1 MVEQIGKRLLSLV
14 IVMSI
19 VGVIVFTLMYVAPGD
34 PAAVMLGPEASPD
47 DVARLRQ
54 QLGLNQPLIVQLG
67 RWAFRVLRGELGES
81 IFLGQPVTK
90 SIAQR
95 VEPTLA
101 LTLLGMMVAVGLGVP
116 LGIISA
122 VRTGTV
128 IDQAFAIVAVL
139 GVSMP
144 EFWLGINLM
153 LLIGQYLGWLP
164 VAGYT
169 PLLEDP
175 LQWLRSLVLP
185 ALAIGLVQSALISR
199 ITRSAMLDVLSQD
212 YIRTARAKGL
222 PERAVVYRHAL
233 QNALVQG
240 VTVIGVVLAVLLSG
254 AVVVETVFN
263 IPGLGRL
270 LITSVLRRD
279 YPVIQGIALLVSA
292 VYVLVSLLIDI
303 LCVYLN
309 PKIKYI

>member
-1 MVEQIGKRLLSLV
+1 MLELIGRRLLSLV

-19 VGVIVFTLMYVAPGD
+19 VGIIVFTLMYVAPGD
-34 PAAVMLGPEASPD
+34 PAAVMLGPLASPD
-47 DVARLRQ
+47 DVARLRE
-54 QLGLNQPLIVQLG
+54 QLGLNQPLPIQLG
-67 RWAFRVLRGELGES
+67 RWAIRVVQGELGES
-81 IFLGQPVTK
+81 IFLNQPVTK

-101 LTLLGMMVAVGLGVP
+101 LTVLSLIVAIGLGVP
-116 LGIISA
+116 FGIISA

-128 IDQAFAIVAVL
+128 IDQTFAVLAVL

-144 EFWLGINLM
+144 EFWLAINLM

-169 PLLEDP
+169 PLWESP

-222 PERAVVYRHAL
+222 SEGVVVYRHAL

-303 LCVYLN
+303 LYVYLN
-309 PKIKYI
+309 PRIKYI

>member
-1 MVEQIGKRLLSLV
+1 MLELIAKRLLSLV

-34 PAAVMLGPEASPD
+34 PAAVMLGPLASPE
-47 DVARLRQ
+47 DVARLRE

-67 RWAFRVLRGELGES
+67 RWAFRVVQGELGES
-81 IFLGQPVTK
+81 IFLGQPVTT

-101 LTLLGMMVAVGLGVP
+101 LTVLSMMVAVGLGVP
-116 LGIISA
+116 FGIISA
-122 VRTGTV
+122 VRAGTV
-128 IDQAFAIVAVL
+128 IDQTFAVVAVL

-144 EFWLGINLM
+144 EFWLAINLM

-175 LQWLRSLVLP
+175 
-185 ALAIGLVQSALISR
+185 IGLVQSALISR
-199 ITRSAMLDVLSQD
+199 ITRSAMLEVLSQD
-212 YIRTARAKGL
+212 YVRTARAKGL
-222 PERAVVYRHAL
+222 SEWVVVYRHAL

-303 LCVYLN
+303 LYVYLN

>member
-1 MVEQIGKRLLSLV
+1 MLELIGKRLLSLV

-34 PAAVMLGPEASPD
+34 PAAVMLGPLASPD
-47 DVARLRQ
+47 DVARLRE
-54 QLGLNQPLIVQLG
+54 QLGLNQPLPIQLG
-67 RWAFRVLRGELGES
+67 RWAIRVVQGELGES
-81 IFLGQPVTK
+81 IFLNQPVTK

-101 LTLLGMMVAVGLGVP
+101 LTVLSLIVAVGLGVP

-128 IDQAFAIVAVL
+128 IDQALAIVAVL

-169 PLLEDP
+169 PLWESP

-222 PERAVVYRHAL
+222 SERVVVYRHAL

-279 YPVIQGIALLVSA
+279 YPVIQGIALVVSA
-292 VYVLVSLLIDI
+292 VYVLVSLIIDI
-303 LCVYLN
+303 LYVYLN
-309 PKIKYI
+309 PRIKYI

>member
-1 MVEQIGKRLLSLV
+1 MVELIGKRLLSLV

-116 LGIISA
+116 FGIISA

-128 IDQAFAIVAVL
+128 IDQALAIVAVL

-175 LQWLRSLVLP
+175 LQWLRSLILP

-222 PERAVVYRHAL
+222 AERVVVYRHAL

-240 VTVIGVVLAVLLSG
+240 VTVIGVVFAVLLSG

-292 VYVLVSLLIDI
+292 VYVLVSLLIDV
-303 LCVYLN
+303 LYVYLN

>member
-1 MVEQIGKRLLSLV
+1 MLELIGRRLLSLV

-19 VGVIVFTLMYVAPGD
+19 VGIIVFTLMYVAPGD
-34 PAAVMLGPEASPD
+34 PAAVMLGPLASPD
-47 DVARLRQ
+47 DVARLRE
-54 QLGLNQPLIVQLG
+54 QLGLNQPLPIQLG
-67 RWAFRVLRGELGES
+67 RWAIRVVQGELGES
-81 IFLGQPVTK
+81 IFLNQPVTT

-101 LTLLGMMVAVGLGVP
+101 LTVLSLIVAIGLGVP
-116 LGIISA
+116 FGIISA

-128 IDQAFAIVAVL
+128 IDQTFAVLAVL

-144 EFWLGINLM
+144 EFWLAINLM

-169 PLLEDP
+169 PLWESP

-222 PERAVVYRHAL
+222 SERVVVYRHAL

-303 LCVYLN
+303 LYVYLN
-309 PKIKYI
+309 PRIKYI

>member
-1 MVEQIGKRLLSLV
+1 MLELIGRRLLSLV

-34 PAAVMLGPEASPD
+34 PAAVMLGPLASPD
-47 DVARLRQ
+47 DVARLRE
-54 QLGLNQPLIVQLG
+54 QLGLNQPLPIQLG
-67 RWAFRVLRGELGES
+67 RWAIRVVQGELGES
-81 IFLGQPVTK
+81 IFLNQPVTK

-101 LTLLGMMVAVGLGVP
+101 LTVLSLIVAIGLGVP
-116 LGIISA
+116 FGIISA

-128 IDQAFAIVAVL
+128 IDQTFAVLAVL

-144 EFWLGINLM
+144 EFWLAINLM

-169 PLLEDP
+169 PLWESP

-222 PERAVVYRHAL
+222 SEGVVVYRHAL

-303 LCVYLN
+303 LYVYLN
-309 PKIKYI
+309 PRIKYI

>member
-1 MVEQIGKRLLSLV
+1 MLELIGRRLLSLV

-34 PAAVMLGPEASPD
+34 PAAVMLGPLASPD
-47 DVARLRQ
+47 DVARLRE
-54 QLGLNQPLIVQLG
+54 QLGLNQPLPIQLG
-67 RWAFRVLRGELGES
+67 RWAIRVVQGELGES
-81 IFLGQPVTK
+81 IFLNQPVTT

-101 LTLLGMMVAVGLGVP
+101 LTVLSLIVAIGLGVP
-116 LGIISA
+116 FGIISA

-128 IDQAFAIVAVL
+128 IDQTFAVLAVL

-144 EFWLGINLM
+144 EFWLAINLM

-169 PLLEDP
+169 PLWESP

-222 PERAVVYRHAL
+222 SEGVVVYRHAL

-303 LCVYLN
+303 LYVYLN
-309 PKIKYI
+309 PRIKYI

>member
-1 MVEQIGKRLLSLV
+1 
-14 IVMSI
+14 MSV
-19 VGVIVFTLMYVAPGD
+19 VGIIVFTLMYVAPGD
-34 PAAVMLGPEASPD
+34 PAGVMLGPEASPD
-47 DVARLRQ
+47 DVARLRH

-67 RWAFRVLRGELGES
+67 RWSFRVVQGELGES
-81 IFLGQPVTK
+81 IFLNQPVTK
-90 SIAQR
+90 SIAER
-95 VEPTLA
+95 AEPTLA
-101 LTLLGMMVAVGLGVP
+101 LTVLGMMVAVGLGVP
-116 LGIISA
+116 FGVISA
-122 VRTGTV
+122 VRSGTV
-128 IDQAFAIVAVL
+128 IDQAFSTVAVL

-153 LLIGQYLGWLP
+153 LLFGQHLGWLP

-175 LQWLRSLVLP
+175 RQWFRSLVLP
-185 ALAIGLVQSALISR
+185 ALAIGLVQSALIAR
-199 ITRSAMLDVLSQD
+199 ITRSAMLDVLGQD

-222 PERAVVYRHAL
+222 MERVVVYRHAL
-233 QNALVQG
+233 RNALVQV

-292 VYVLVSLLIDI
+292 IYILVSLLIDI
-303 LCVYLN
+303 LYVYLN
-309 PKIKYI
+309 PKIKYL

>member
-1 MVEQIGKRLLSLV
+1 MLELIGRRLLSLV

-19 VGVIVFTLMYVAPGD
+19 VGIIVFTLMYVAPGD
-34 PAAVMLGPEASPD
+34 PAAVMLGPLASPD
-47 DVARLRQ
+47 DVARLRE
-54 QLGLNQPLIVQLG
+54 QLGLNQPLPIQLG
-67 RWAFRVLRGELGES
+67 RWAIRVVQGELGES
-81 IFLGQPVTK
+81 IFLNQPVTT

-101 LTLLGMMVAVGLGVP
+101 LTVLSLIVAIGLGVP
-116 LGIISA
+116 FGIISA

-128 IDQAFAIVAVL
+128 IDQTFAVLAVL

-144 EFWLGINLM
+144 EFWLAINLM

-169 PLLEDP
+169 PLWESP

-222 PERAVVYRHAL
+222 SEGVVVYRHAL

-303 LCVYLN
+303 LYVYLN
-309 PKIKYI
+309 PRIKYI

>member
-1 MVEQIGKRLLSLV
+1 MVELIARRLLSLV
-14 IVMSI
+14 IVMSV

-34 PAAVMLGPEASPD
+34 PAVVMLGPEASPD
-47 DVARLRQ
+47 DVARLRR
-54 QLGLNQPLIVQLG
+54 QLGLEQPLVVQLG
-67 RWAFRVLRGELGES
+67 RWAFRVVQGELGES
-81 IFLGQPVTK
+81 IFLNQPVTK

-95 VEPTLA
+95 AEPTLA
-101 LTLLGMMVAVGLGVP
+101 LTLLSLVVAVGLGVP
-116 LGIISA
+116 FGIISA
-122 VRTGTV
+122 VRAGTAV
-128 IDQAFAIVAVL
+128 DQAFATLAVF

-153 LLIGQYLGWLP
+153 LLFGQYLGVLP
-164 VAGYT
+164 VAGYI
-169 PLLEDP
+169 PLLENP

-185 ALAIGLVQSALISR
+185 ALAIGLVQSALIAR

-222 PERAVVYRHAL
+222 LERVVVYRHAL
-233 QNALVQG
+233 RNALVQV

-270 LITSVLRRD
+270 LVTSVLRRD
-279 YPVIQGIALLVSA
+279 YPVIQGVALLVS
-292 VYVLVSLLIDI
+292 VIYVLVSLVIDV
-303 LCVYLN
+303 LYVYLS
-309 PKIKYI
+309 PKVKYL

>member
-1 MVEQIGKRLLSLV
+1 MLELIAKRLLSLV

-34 PAAVMLGPEASPD
+34 PAAVMLGPLASPE
-47 DVARLRQ
+47 DVARLRE

-67 RWAFRVLRGELGES
+67 RWAFRVVQGELGES
-81 IFLGQPVTK
+81 IFLGQPVTT

-101 LTLLGMMVAVGLGVP
+101 LTVLSMMVAVGLGVP
-116 LGIISA
+116 FGIISA
-122 VRTGTV
+122 VRAGTV
-128 IDQAFAIVAVL
+128 IDQTFAVVAVL

-144 EFWLGINLM
+144 EFWLAINLM

-175 LQWLRSLVLP
+175 LRWLRSLVLP

-199 ITRSAMLDVLSQD
+199 ITRSAMLEVLSQD
-212 YIRTARAKGL
+212 YVRTARAKGL
-222 PERAVVYRHAL
+222 SEWVVVYRHAL

-303 LCVYLN
+303 LYVYLN

>member
-1 MVEQIGKRLLSLV
+1 MLELVCKRLLSLV

-19 VGVIVFTLMYVAPGD
+19 VGIIVFTLMHVAPGD

-47 DVARLRQ
+47 DVARVRR
-54 QLGLNQPLIVQLG
+54 QLGLDQPLVAQFG
-67 RWAFRVLRGELGES
+67 RWAFRILRGELGES
-81 IFLGQPVTK
+81 IFLNQPVMK
-90 SIAQR
+90 SMTERA
-95 VEPTLA
+95 EPTVG

-116 LGIISA
+116 LGIVSA

-128 IDQAFAIVAVL
+128 VDQGFATMAIL

-153 LLIGQYLGWLP
+153 LLFGQYLGWLP

-222 PERAVVYRHAL
+222 LERVVVYRHAL
-233 QNALVQG
+233 RNALIQV

-292 VYVLVSLLIDI
+292 ICVLVSLLVDI
-303 LCVYLN
+303 LYVYLN
-309 PKIKYI
+309 PKIRYL